1 MKDMRQM
8 IDHLILDFRYN
19 YLNGRLKEVK
29 EELKGEKD
37 MARIKE
43 LMDEYKSVSE
53 LFRQIGKMLG
63 R

>member
-1 MKDMRQM
+1 MRQM